1 MDKNFL
7 YNNHVTVDCSHTVV
21 SYNNNDSCINYCEN
35 NCNKES
41 NNICYINTDGNK
53 WDVIKINKNSICK
66 IKRIHNPNNMNYKSY
81 KYIAKDLP
89 IDPPKQQT
97 CGCSTDL
104 SHFDNL
110 TIK

>member
-1 MDKNFL
+1 MFK
-7 YNNHVTVDCSHTVV
+7 T
-21 SYNNNDSCINYCEN
+21 
-35 NCNKES
+35 
-41 NNICYINTDGNK
+41 
-53 WDVIKINKNSICK
+53 
-66 IKRIHNPNNMNYKSY
+66 